1 MSYLK
6 HITQIYPQRKIDET
20 ITLIHQQNAD

>member
-6 HITQIYPQRKIDET
+6 RITQIYPQRKIDET